1 MAESLVTKFAKALK
15 KFPIIKHVNDR
26 DYITNSYHIPVEY
39 KIDGFSKI
47 DFESGFQKYSTG
59 GAISYVELPDIRKN
73 TEAVLHILKHIY
85 DKMMYCELNTSSCSI
100 CYNCGFEGQIDIAPD
115 GSHCTCPNCGNTDP
129 NKMYVVYRTCG
140 LTA

>member
-47 DFESGFQKYSTG
+47 DFEAEFQKYSLG
-59 GAISYVELPDIRKN
+59 G
-73 TEAVLHILKHIY
+73 
-85 DKMMYCELNTSSCSI
+85 
-100 CYNCGFEGQIDIAPD
+100 
-115 GSHCTCPNCGNTDP
+115 
-129 NKMYVVYRTCG
+129 
-140 LTA
+140 